1 MERLLLS
8 LLVLAFFL
16 LCAAGMWW
24 GWRNRARRQAAV
36 LPAFPAPPDD
46 LPGPELVPAATGVY
60 VGTTTA
66 GDWQDRVA
74 VGDVGH
80 RAAATL
86 RLTGAGLLVERD
98 GASPLWIPSGSLVA
112 ARTDRALAGKVM
124 GPDGLLVVTWRLGDH
139 LLDTGFRGDDKAS
152 YSEWVGAVRALAPA
166 DRENTR

>member
-8 LLVLAFFL
+8 LLVLAFFV

-36 LPAFPAPPDD
+36 LPAFPPAPEA
-46 LPGPELVPAATGVY
+46 LPGPELLTAATGVY

-80 RAAATL
+80 RAAASL
-86 RLTGAGLLVERD
+86 RLTDAGLLVERN
-98 GASPLWIPSGSLVA
+98 GASPLWIPAESLRE

-124 GPDGLLVVTWRLGDH
+124 GPDGLLVVTWQLGEH

-152 YSEWVGAVRALAPA
+152 YSEWVSALNALAHPN
-166 DRENTR
+166 RENTR